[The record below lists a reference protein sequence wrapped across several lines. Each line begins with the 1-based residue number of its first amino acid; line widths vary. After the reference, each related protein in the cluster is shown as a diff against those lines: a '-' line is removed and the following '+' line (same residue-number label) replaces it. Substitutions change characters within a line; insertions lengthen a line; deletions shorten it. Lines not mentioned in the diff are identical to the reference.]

1 MGSEPRVTAEPPSP
15 AAAATAAQ
23 PNFAVEIADPH
34 LPPVFRQIVPTARFL
49 RRTEVHTFAFSVAA
63 NAILSFFPF
72 VVLLLVV
79 TRRVFHS
86 QMMYETVVRLLR
98 DYLPVSQDFL
108 IRNLKAMAGARRGV
122 QIFSLVML
130 LITSTGIFLP
140 LEVALN
146 HVWGFARNRSY
157 LWNQVVA
164 LLLAIA
170 CGVLALISIALTAGN
185 TLLLQHALGGGGY
198 FGWRGWVVAHISQ
211 IVMKTFAIAASM
223 TIFFLVYWVLPNGK
237 VPVKAV
243 LPAAMV
249 TGLCWEG
256 AKYAYVLALPWLN
269 FQEVYGP
276 FSISVT
282 LIFWA
287 FLSGLLLLG
296 GAHLSAAGRENN
308 FPE

>member
-1 MGSEPRVTAEPPSP
+1 MGSEPRATAEPP
-15 AAAATAAQ
+15 AAAATSAEQSAT
-23 PNFAVEIADPH
+23 PAETRASH
-34 LPPVFRQIVPTARFL
+34 LPPVIRHLAPTAKFL
-49 RRTEVHTFAFSVAA
+49 MKTEVHTFAFSVAA

-86 QMMYETVVRLLR
+86 QVMYETVVLLLR
-98 DYLPVSQDFL
+98 DYLPTSQDFL
-108 IRNLKAMAGARRGV
+108 IRNLKAMANARRGV
-122 QIFSLVML
+122 QIFSVVML

-146 HVWGFARNRSY
+146 HVWGFAKNRSY

-164 LLLAIA
+164 LLLSIG
-170 CGVLALISIALTAGN
+170 CGLLALVSIALTAGN

-198 FGWRGWVVAHISQ
+198 FGWRGWVVAHLSL

-249 TGLCWEG
+249 TGLCWEA
-256 AKYAYVLALPWLN
+256 AKYAYVYALPWLN

-308 FPE
+308 PSA

>member
-1 MGSEPRVTAEPPSP
+1 MGSEPRTVLSTPPPTVRAPLTRNES
-15 AAAATAAQ
+15 
-23 PNFAVEIADPH
+23 D
-34 LPPVFRQIVPTARFL
+34 LPPVIRQIAPTAKYL
-49 RRTEVHTFAFSVAA
+49 MRTEVHTFAFSVAA
-63 NAILSFFPF
+63 NAILCFFPF

-86 QMMYETVVRLLR
+86 QVMYDTVVRLLR
-98 DYLPVSQDFL
+98 DYLPISQDFL
-108 IRNLKAMAGARRGV
+108 IRNLKAMANARRGL

-130 LITSTGIFLP
+130 LISSTGIFLP

-146 HVWGFARNRSY
+146 HVWGFTKNRSY
-157 LWNQVVA
+157 LWNQLVA
-164 LLLAIA
+164 LLLAIG
-170 CGVLALISIALTAGN
+170 CGLLALLSIALTAGN
-185 TLLLQHALGGGGY
+185 TMLLQHALGGGGY

-211 IVMKTFAIAASM
+211 IVMKTFAIIASM
-223 TIFFLVYWVLPNGK
+223 AIFFLIYWILPNGK
-237 VPVKAV
+237 VPVRSV

-256 AKYAYVLALPWLN
+256 AKYGFVRALPWLN

-296 GAHLSAAGRENN
+296 GAHLSA
-308 FPE
+308 PDQS

>member
-1 MGSEPRVTAEPPSP
+1 M
-15 AAAATAAQ
+15 ATAPEDEFSPTKPGGIPIVRQ
-23 PNFAVEIADPH
+23 FA
-34 LPPVFRQIVPTARFL
+34 PTAKFL
-49 RRTEVHTFAFSVAA
+49 MRTDVHTFAFSVAA

-79 TRRVFHS
+79 TRRVLHS
-86 QMMYETVVRLLR
+86 QVMYETVVRLLR
-98 DYLPVSQDFL
+98 DYLPTSQDFL

-122 QIFSLVML
+122 QIFSVVML
-130 LITSTGIFLP
+130 LISSTGIFLP

-146 HVWGFARNRSY
+146 HVWGFTKNRSY
-157 LWNQVVA
+157 LWNQLVS
-164 LLLAIA
+164 LLLAIG
-170 CGVLALISIALTAGN
+170 CGLLALVSIALTAGN

-211 IVMKTFAIAASM
+211 IVMKVFAIAASIA
-223 TIFFLVYWVLPNGK
+223 IFFLVYWVLPNGK

-243 LPAAMV
+243 LPAAMI
-249 TGLCWEG
+249 TDLCWEA

-287 FLSGLLLLG
+287 FLSGLLLIG
-296 GAHLSAAGRENN
+296 GAHLSAAGRENKSA
-308 FPE
+308 E